1 MIPDGAKRLVSSGF
15 VSEGRTRKRAT
26 AFYVWRR
33 DFLEWLSPWLPVALG
48 GLGALVVLVRL
59 PHIIG
64 VLYTDGD
71 VASAP
76 VIATLI
82 GHAPGSRTVLLGQFP
97 WYESLWFMRLTRG
110 LPGHREIWEASPV
123 AFTALGYG
131 LVVLCAWVCFGRTR
145 ALLVAALLAGT
156 TVSLRKT
163 LFTMDFHGPLVVH
176 DCVLLAALVLVLRV
190 RLSGWALGA
199 LAVLVGA
206 ITALGVASDKTMF
219 IAGIVPFLLAGILVW
234 ARTRRAR
241 ERRVALFVLAVCAL
255 AVLGGELAVAAMHND
270 HVTPTGYTVSFVAPE
285 HLIANLE
292 IFINAFAYLV
302 GGNFFGAPAGATG
315 VLMFAAAALG
325 FAALFAV
332 ARWLWR
338 RAPAL
343 LVRPSEEES
352 PQTAAGVGY
361 TFFWAFVLIC
371 LTGGFLL
378 SSSPINLISARYIAA
393 DFVALAALLP
403 VLAPLERRAAH
414 TVVALAISLFLA
426 IGLYFDISEITG
438 APGAYPFP
446 NGRTV
451 GEIERYLLAH
461 GATRGYGP
469 YWDAADVTWGTHLR
483 IQAYPLTGC
492 TTPLGVCPMPLNQI
506 SSWYEPNGAHATFL
520 LTDPATTSNIPVPGS
535 FGMPI
540 AQATFGNVHVYVYN
554 HDVATALSSGG

>member
-1 MIPDGAKRLVSSGF
+1 MSSGLVSERLS
-15 VSEGRTRKRAT
+15 RTSPD
-26 AFYVWRR
+26 VGDGQRR
-33 DFLEWLSPWLPVALG
+33 DLLHWLSPWLPVALG
-48 GLGALVVLVRL
+48 GLGALVVLVRM

-76 VIATLI
+76 VIAALI

-97 WYESLWFMRLTRG
+97 WYESLWFMRLTHG
-110 LPGHREIWEASPV
+110 LPGYREIWEAAPV

-163 LFTMDFHGPLVVH
+163 LFTMDFHGPLVIH
-176 DCVLLAALVLVLRV
+176 DCVLLAALVLVLRA
-190 RLSGWALGA
+190 RLSNWAVGA
-199 LAVLVGA
+199 LAVIVGA
-206 ITALGVASDKTMF
+206 ITAVGVASDKTMF
-219 IAGIVPFLLAGILVW
+219 IAGIAPLLLAGILLW
-234 ARTRRAR
+234 AWTRQAR
-241 ERRVALFVLAVCAL
+241 ERRAALFALAVCAI
-255 AVLGGELAVAAMHND
+255 AVLGGALATTAMHND

-302 GGNFFGAPAGATG
+302 GGNFFGAPVGATSF
-315 VLMFAAAALG
+315 LMFAAAVLG

-332 ARWLWR
+332 VRWLWR

-343 LVRPSEEES
+343 LVHPGEEES

-361 TFFWAFVLIC
+361 ILFWALVLIC

-414 TVVALAISLFLA
+414 TAVVLAISLFLA
-426 IGLYFDISEITG
+426 LGLYFDVSEITG
-438 APGAYPFP
+438 PTSAYPYP

-461 GATRGYGP
+461 RAARGYAP
-469 YWDAADVTWGTHLR
+469 YWDAADITWGTNLR
-483 IQAYPLTGC
+483 IHAYPLTGC
-492 TTPLGVCPMPLNQI
+492 ATPLGVCPMPLNQI
-506 SSWYEPNGAHATFL
+506 SSWYAPSGAHATFL
-520 LTDPATTSNIPVPGS
+520 LTDPTTTSNIPVPTA
-535 FGMPI
+535 FGAPV
-540 AQATFGNVHVYVYN
+540 AQAIFGNVHVYVYN
-554 HDVATALSSGG
+554 HDVAAALSSGG